1 MTQRK
6 KNRLLIQ
13 FLLFLLTVLIIYFI
27 YGADNNTAKKKVLD
41 TNIVKNDLREDTNS
55 NYFEDVEYAGID
67 LNGNR
72 YILTSKEASFDVNK
86 PEFIEMKIMVA
97 KFFLKDGS
105 ILTVTGDSG
114 NYNNQTYDM
123 KFRNNIVAKHYED
136 FLFGDNLDFFNSKGL
151 LSIYGNVKSDSIKGN
166 IVADMLK
173 FDLNKKTLD
182 ASMFDDGQVQ
192 LGLNNQ

>member
-123 KFRNNIVAKHYED
+123 KFRDNIVAKHYED

-151 LSIYGNVKSDSIKGN
+151 LSIYGNVKSDSRKGN
-166 IVADMLK
+166 IAADMLK

-182 ASMFDDGQVQ
+182 ASMFSDEQVQ

>member
-1 MTQRK
+1 MFYFDNLYK
-6 KNRLLIQ
+6 KC
-13 FLLFLLTVLIIYFI
+13 
-27 YGADNNTAKKKVLD
+27 DK
-41 TNIVKNDLREDTNS
+41 
-55 NYFEDVEYAGID
+55 
-67 LNGNR
+67 NGNR

-151 LSIYGNVKSDSIKGN
+151 LSIYGNVKSDSRKGN
-166 IVADMLK
+166 IAADMLK

-182 ASMFDDGQVQ
+182 ASMFSDEQVQ

>member
-151 LSIYGNVKSDSIKGN
+151 LSIYGNVKSDSRKGN
-166 IVADMLK
+166 IAADMLK

-182 ASMFDDGQVQ
+182 ASMFSDEQVQ

>member
-1 MTQRK
+1 VTQRK

-151 LSIYGNVKSDSIKGN
+151 LSIYGNVKSDSRKGN
-166 IVADMLK
+166 IAADMLK

-182 ASMFDDGQVQ
+182 ASMFSDEQVQ